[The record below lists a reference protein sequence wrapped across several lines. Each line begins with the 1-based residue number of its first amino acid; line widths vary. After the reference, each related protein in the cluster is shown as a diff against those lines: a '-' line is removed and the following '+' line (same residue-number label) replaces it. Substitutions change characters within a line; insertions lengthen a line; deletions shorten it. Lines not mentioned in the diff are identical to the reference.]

1 MHPLKRGSLAVALV
15 APPSSDKKVVPFA
28 PQKRRRGRPN
38 KPDVRKQPELQ
49 TPSTA
54 DFDHTCMAIAG
65 IDKKVW
71 VGAQKQVLR
80 KASRDTRVPGYAH
93 KVLMHQVYAID
104 RTHAYLKKRGKN
116 WHGQACIAK
125 EAGVAPR
132 SVRAARDILQLCGYM
147 LRRYLIKPGSHA
159 SKRWETTLPALVDA
173 ALEVT
178 HENEGRKQ
186 KKAGVWEQEERHKKG
201 EDRHSKSREERTR
214 MPPNPRRKSWKE
226 IPCAFG
232 GCC

>member
-93 KVLMHQVYAID
+93 KVLMHQVYAIN
-104 RTHAYLKKRGKN
+104 RTHADLKKRGKN

-132 SVRAARDILQLCGYM
+132 SVRAAHEILQLCGYM

-159 SKRWETTLPALVDA
+159 SKHW
-173 ALEVT
+173 
-178 HENEGRKQ
+178 KQ
-186 KKAGVWEQEERHKKG
+186 HSRRSSTPPWKLRTRTKVESRRRPVSGNRRSGMKKG
-201 EDRHSKSREERTR
+201 EDRHSKSREERHQNA
-214 MPPNPRRKSWKE
+214 P
-226 IPCAFG
+226 
-232 GCC
+232 